1 MLLQAKPRLGQAKPS
16 DVKIGRP
23 ARANEVTASGVDPG
37 LRGLSEL
44 PRHGQRHE
52 DESGRQGDPD
62 AGGPETEE
70 SSRDTEKSEA
80 CGKRQGQR

>member
-1 MLLQAKPRLGQAKPS
+1 VLLQAKPRLGQAKPD

-23 ARANEVTASGVDPG
+23 ARANEVTDSGVDPG

-44 PRHGQRHE
+44 PSHDERHE
-52 DESGRQGDPD
+52 DEPGRQGDPD

-70 SSRDTEKSEA
+70 SSRDTEEPEA
-80 CGKRQGQR
+80 YGESQGER